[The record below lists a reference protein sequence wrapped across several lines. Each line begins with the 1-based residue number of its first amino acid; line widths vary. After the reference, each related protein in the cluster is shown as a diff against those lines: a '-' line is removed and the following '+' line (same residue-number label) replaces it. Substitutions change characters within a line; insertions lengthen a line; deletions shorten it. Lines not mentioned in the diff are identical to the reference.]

1 MMEICIVLCILNDN
15 IKILTFD
22 LNGSKFSE
30 YLKIFVRVM
39 YSCMYFV
46 LPIVQVSVNLN
57 NTLPVVF
64 VKDLGP
70 HGEKNNDIEEGYSKS
85 RF

>member
-1 MMEICIVLCILNDN
+1 
-15 IKILTFD
+15 
-22 LNGSKFSE
+22 
-30 YLKIFVRVM
+30 M

-46 LPIVQVSVNLN
+46 LPKVQVSVNLI

-64 VKDLGP
+64 VQDFGP
-70 HGEKNNDIEEGYSKS
+70 HGENNNEIEEGYSKS